1 MRENL
6 IFLWLRSCTSRTV
19 FAGSHYCRYDEEL
32 PTPGKTVAEA
42 LVGYLGTF
50 SVPVYFT
57 GLDWLTKEVG
67 YISETSESDGS
78 VMVHII
84 SY

>member
-1 MRENL
+1 M
-6 IFLWLRSCTSRTV
+6 
-19 FAGSHYCRYDEEL
+19 
-32 PTPGKTVAEA
+32 AEA

-50 SVPVYFT
+50 SVSVYFT

-78 VMVHII
+78 VMFHVI